1 MFSVI
6 IPAYDEERYIEKTLT
21 SLPKNVEVIV
31 VCNGCTDDTFKI
43 AKKYTKKVYNINQ
56 RNVSKARNYG
66 AKKARYKDLIFL
78 DADTILTNE
87 TLEDIKNISKKDYI
101 GTCKV
106 KPNNYSLFYLLFT
119 NLKNLSLIVNVHNAS
134 GIIFC
139 NKNIF
144 NKIQGFNEELDKYE
158 NGDFVERAR
167 KYARFIF
174 SNKHVI
180 TSMRRYER
188 LGFVNTQ
195 LFLLKERIFKTKK
208 PYPIIR

>member
-6 IPAYDEERYIEKTLT
+6 IPAYNEERDIEKTL
-21 SLPKNVEVIV
+21 SNLPKNVEIIV
-31 VCNGCTDDTFKI
+31 VCNGCTDNTFKI
-43 AKKYTKKVYNINQ
+43 SKKYTKRVYSINQ
-56 RNVSKARNYG
+56 RSVSKARNYG
-66 AKKARYKDLIFL
+66 AKKAHYKNLIFL
-78 DADTILTNE
+78 DADTILTDE
-87 TLEDIKNISKKDYI
+87 TLNDIKDISKKDYI

-106 KPNNYSLFYLLFT
+106 KPNKSSLFYFLFT
-119 NLKNLSLIVNVHNAS
+119 RIKNLALIFNVHNAS

-139 NKNIF
+139 SKNIF

-167 KYARFIF
+167 KHAKFIF

-180 TSMRRYER
+180 TSMRRYEKI
-188 LGFVNTQ
+188 GFINTQ
-195 LFLLKERIFKTKK
+195 LFLLKGRIFKTKK